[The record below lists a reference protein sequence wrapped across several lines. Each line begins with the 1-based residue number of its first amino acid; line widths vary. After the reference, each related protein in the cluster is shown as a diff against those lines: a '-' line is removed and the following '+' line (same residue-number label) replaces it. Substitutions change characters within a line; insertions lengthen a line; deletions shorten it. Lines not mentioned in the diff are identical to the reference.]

1 MKNKDQI
8 ILEKI
13 YKKIL
18 AETDTILSSSF
29 NQQQTETVKS
39 VVHDILNDIQPHVFD
54 LDRDTYKLALKTLID
69 RLSDI
74 LNRN

>member
-1 MKNKDQI
+1 MKTKDQI
-8 ILEKI
+8 ILEKL

-18 AETDTILSSSF
+18 AETDSVLSSNF
-29 NQQQTETVKS
+29 NEHQKENIKGI
-39 VVHDILNDIQPHVFD
+39 VHDIMNEIQPHVFD

>member
-29 NQQQTETVKS
+29 NQQQTETVKI

>member
-1 MKNKDQI
+1 MRNKDQI

-74 LNRN
+74 VNRN